1 MSSNGLTQPPATAMQ
16 RNLAMHNSAV
26 ESGSRRKDTDEWLG
40 SRRSRMLDWRQ
51 PPSATPTFGDNIG
64 DNLPL
69 LLPPLETTLETTS
82 HHRISIGLLSTH
94 RLVTTKWVSTAPVF
108 IAFNATTNTDNIL
121 CSVLKRRVLC
131 KLNFSYF
138 LVD

>member
-1 MSSNGLTQPPATAMQ
+1 MLVPFLGEPSNDWPMSSNGLTQPPATAMQ

-51 PPSATPTFGDNIG
+51 APSATPTIGDNIG
-64 DNLPL
+64 DNLP
-69 LLPPLETTLETTS
+69 PSHQHRTS
-82 HHRISIGLLSTH
+82 VHTQIGYNQ
-94 RLVTTKWVSTAPVF
+94 APVS
-108 IAFNATTNTDNIL
+108 IAFNATTNTDNFL
-121 CSVLKRRVLC
+121 CSVLKRRVPY

>member
-1 MSSNGLTQPPATAMQ
+1 MKYLVSSNFTAADIDAGRFIKADDSIFQ
-16 RNLAMHNSAV
+16 LERYDHVYV
-26 ESGSRRKDTDEWLG
+26 EWKDTDEWLG

-51 PPSATPTFGDNIG
+51 PPSATPTIGDNIG
-64 DNLPL
+64 DNLP
-69 LLPPLETTLETTS
+69 PSHQHRTS
-82 HHRISIGLLSTH
+82 IHTQIGH
-94 RLVTTKWVSTAPVF
+94 
-108 IAFNATTNTDNIL
+108 ATTNTDNFL